1 MGIDSTVDLT
11 VLAFGSAPQR
21 RPLVVRRNGIQLC
34 RHYGR
39 RTKERKDVIGLLR
52 CWPAVGSSNDCQQAA
67 LGSMAS
73 SITPRC
79 RCQFPLCPPS
89 TFPFFLL
96 LFRPAPS
103 VVFSTPQSKRK
114 KKKKRAVSL
123 MLFGSGLTHVLSL
136 LFFCTRFRRF
146 NQRPLAAVHRVVV
159 HDRLHRSAA
168 ARRSVQRRRGRRQ
181 RRHQPGPPN
190 DSRRRHR
197 MEHGEPLVR

>member
-1 MGIDSTVDLT
+1 M
-11 VLAFGSAPQR
+11 AFNFAAIIEDGQKNEKTSSDCSAAGQ
-21 RPLVVRRNGIQLC
+21 QL
-34 RHYGR
+34 
-39 RTKERKDVIGLLR
+39 GLLTTANR
-52 CWPAVGSSNDCQQAA
+52 RLWAQWRHQLLQGAVVNS
-67 LGSMAS
+67 
-73 SITPRC
+73 
-79 RCQFPLCPPS
+79 
-89 TFPFFLL
+89 
-96 LFRPAPS
+96 PS
-103 VVFSTPQSKRK
+103 VHPPLSLFFCCSFAPRLLSSFQPPQSKR

-123 MLFGSGLTHVLSL
+123 MFFGSGLTHVLSL